1 MKHNLSEQKV
11 NTILVTQ
18 KRQPNVGQNN
28 GIIYFE
34 QMKGKELTWLSV
46 LFDDAKEEGMYYK
59 GDDSKITQVESWAS
73 RAQLP

>member
-1 MKHNLSEQKV
+1 MGRND
-11 NTILVTQ
+11 
-18 KRQPNVGQNN
+18 

-46 LFDDAKEEGMYYK
+46 LFDDAKGEELDCK
-59 GDDSKITQVESWAS
+59 GNDSKIAQVKSWTS